1 MRILCAALWF
11 VVQLHVACVA
21 VAVFLQMHDGPRLNF
36 SFSAYMYISLG
47 NGTVYTCGN
56 EIPQKQV
63 YVVLHP
69 GNSAVNSAFFR
80 SLFQLFHSLIQ
91 RYPARLLQLVFRHF

>member
-63 YVVLHP
+63 YRCRVTPRMQV
-69 GNSAVNSAFFR
+69 GNSRTWILVSYG
-80 SLFQLFHSLIQ
+80 LIW
-91 RYPARLLQLVFRHF
+91 P

>member
-63 YVVLHP
+63 YRMSCYTTHASGELENLDPCLVRAYLAMKLVLP
-69 GNSAVNSAFFR
+69 FEFF
-80 SLFQLFHSLIQ
+80 
-91 RYPARLLQLVFRHF
+91 